1 MSSGQ
6 MSRRKFLA
14 VVGGAGG
21 ALGVAGLGSWRL
33 LGGGAGSASAAGGF
47 AVDPG
52 VEVVEVA
59 SGFADAAVWKDELL
73 TLRAGPVG
81 SGIVLRSETT
91 GTDHPVDTPVGF
103 TARCVGVIDD
113 TLIIGGHQDVD
124 TGQMTFQAD
133 ADYEQLLRAAGSQS
147 ALLLAQPHRPIAR
160 PHVHTDHERR
170 AVGISTADLEEWK
183 SEEVKFSDGTNGS
196 IAAILEHSSLAALD
210 HYSYPGHTDSIYEVA
225 LFRIS
230 SMLSGTAEFVAPA
243 QEVDHGAVWGAVGT
257 WPHDVVVVSDRYG
270 TRGYRATGELEF
282 SIGDGSRLL
291 GVRSI
296 GTELEAYVSGFDSAK
311 HSRIYAS
318 GEEVA
323 RRPMNDLALHQ
334 VAPDISLALS
344 DRRLAGV
351 FPTA

>member
-14 VVGGAGG
+14 IVGGAGG
-21 ALGVAGLGSWRL
+21 ALGVAGLGSRRL
-33 LGGGAGSASAAGGF
+33 LGGGDGSASPAAVF

-52 VEVVEVA
+52 VEIVEVA
-59 SGFADAAVWKDELL
+59 PGFVDAAVWNDDLL
-73 TLRAGPVG
+73 TLRAGPAG
-81 SGIVLRSETT
+81 TGIVLRSETT
-91 GTDHPVDTPVGF
+91 GTEHPVDAPDGF
-103 TARCVGVIDD
+103 AARCVGVIDD
-113 TLIIGGHQDVD
+113 TVVVGGHQDVE
-124 TGQMTFQAD
+124 TGQMTFRAD

-147 ALLLAQPHRPIAR
+147 ARLLAQPHRPIAR

-170 AVGISTADLEEWK
+170 AVGISTVDLEEWT

-210 HYSYPGHTDSIYEVA
+210 HYSYPGYTDSIYEVA
-225 LFRIS
+225 LLGIS
-230 SMLSGTAEFVAPA
+230 SILSGTAEFAAPA

-282 SIGDGSRLL
+282 SIEDGSRLL

-296 GTELEAYVSGFDSAK
+296 GTQLEAYVSGLGIAR

-318 GEEVA
+318 GEEIA
-323 RRPMNDLALHQ
+323 RRPMNDLMLHQ
-334 VAPDISLALS
+334 VAPDISVALS

-351 FPTA
+351 FPTT